1 MEENLETH
9 TIFKVDILKGKSSIN
24 TDGLANLLLEYF
36 DHRLNDDPTTHL
48 YEDSFCPDSPIV
60 DSIVDELKDKFYQ
73 HTGGFIELQKKWSQI
88 HKPQMSTNRHHHY
101 PADVAAVY
109 YVSIPKGSG
118 QLCFYHEYNKFNPY
132 VIKYKPE
139 EKTFLFFPGV
149 LEHSVSR
156 NLSNTDRISLSFN
169 FKLNDNKK

>member
-9 TIFKVDILKGKSSIN
+9 TIFQVDVLKGKSSIN
-24 TDGLANLLLEYF
+24 IDGLADLLLEHF
-36 DHRLNDDPTTHL
+36 DHRLNEDPTTPL
-48 YEDSFCPDSPIV
+48 YEDSFCPDSPII
-60 DSIVDELKDKFYQ
+60 DSIVEELKDSFNQ
-73 HTGGFIELQKKWSQI
+73 LTGGSIKLEEKWAQI

-109 YVSIPKGSG
+109 YVSVPKGSG
-118 QLCFYHEYNKFNPY
+118 QLCFYHEYNKFNPHM
-132 VIKYKPE
+132 IKYKPE
-139 EKTFLFFPGV
+139 EKTFLLFPGL

-169 FKLNDNKK
+169 FNLNDNKK